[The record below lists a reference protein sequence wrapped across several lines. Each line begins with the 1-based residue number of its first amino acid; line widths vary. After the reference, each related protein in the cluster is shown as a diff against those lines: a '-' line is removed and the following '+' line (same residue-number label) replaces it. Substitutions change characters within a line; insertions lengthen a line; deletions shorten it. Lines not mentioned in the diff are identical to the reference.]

1 MGYGITRAAVH
12 DGLLDHINA
21 QNTCMANALDDIAA
35 FIREH
40 PQYDADPHLTQARI
54 ALL

>member
-1 MGYGITRAAVH
+1 MGYGITRATVH

-21 QNTCMANALDDIAA
+21 QNTCMNNALDDIAA
-35 FIREH
+35 FILEH
-40 PQYDADPHLTQARI
+40 PEHEDDPRLVSAQV

>member
-1 MGYGITRAAVH
+1 MGYGITRATVH

-21 QNTCMANALDDIAA
+21 QNTCMSNALDAISR
-35 FIREH
+35 FLLEH
-40 PQYDADPHLTQARI
+40 PEWDDDANLTEARI

>member
-12 DGLLDHINA
+12 DGLLDHISA
-21 QNTCMANALDDIAA
+21 QNTCMSNALDAISR
-35 FIREH
+35 FLRNH
-40 PQYDADPHLTQARI
+40 PEFDADPDLTEARV

>member
-12 DGLLDHINA
+12 DGLLDHISA
-21 QNTCMANALDDIAA
+21 QSTCMANALDDIGT
-35 FIREH
+35 FLLEH
-40 PQYDADPHLTQARI
+40 PEYETDPHLTAARV